1 MPFSGNVRRAALIQT
16 TVDTLR
22 NRFTET
28 SARWLRVRAAS
39 MIVMLAAAEICA
51 PAQDALPGTLPEPSE
66 TAEPTAAQGHRE
78 DSPEIRVRSNLV
90 VTPVTVVNSSGEFV
104 FELAQSDF
112 EILDNGVAQRIEG
125 YESEP
130 RRMAVVIV
138 VQTSRSIEALLKDIH
153 RLGPVFSSLL
163 LGPEGEAAVITYGDR
178 VNLAQ
183 DFSADGDQL
192 ETTLGKIGPEGVHA
206 RLNDALMRAVALFE
220 RRSKTERR
228 LIIAFSTGFDEASES
243 TSEDILRRA
252 TGAEVA
258 IYGLGFNPVKG
269 LLTRRP
275 RLSAPGPI
283 DTNVARPIPPGGA
296 RTPSASVN
304 VSDANIPVVDILDA
318 TGQVIR
324 SAVAKNPMEYYAGY
338 TGGVFYSK
346 WKKDSLDDH
355 LSRIAAEVHS
365 QYELA
370 YIPDTLAQ
378 PGFHTIQ
385 VRVRRD
391 GLKVRAR
398 AGYFYQAPA
407 APEKPAAPAAAGG
420 PGRD

>member
-1 MPFSGNVRRAALIQT
+1 MKLYSAWAESLHTGARV
-16 TVDTLR
+16 
-22 NRFTET
+22 T
-28 SARWLRVRAAS
+28 SL
-39 MIVMLAAAEICA
+39 LLLFAAAGSSI
-51 PAQDALPGTLPEPSE
+51 PAQDALPNTL
-66 TAEPTAAQGHRE
+66 AEPADLGEAAEGQGD
-78 DSPEIRVRSNLV
+78 DSPDIRVRSNLV
-90 VTPVTVVNSSGEFV
+90 VTPVTVINSSGEFV
-104 FELAQSDF
+104 YELGQSDF
-112 EILDNGVAQRIEG
+112 EILDNGVPQRIEG
-125 YESEP
+125 FESEP

-138 VQTSRSIEALLKDIH
+138 VQTSRSVEALLKDIH
-153 RLGPVFSSLL
+153 ILGPVFSSLL
-163 LGPEGEAAVITYGDR
+163 LGPEGEAAVITYGAR

-183 DFSADGDQL
+183 DFSADSDQL
-192 ETTLGKIGPEGVHA
+192 EATLGKIGPEGVHA
-206 RLNDALMRAVALFE
+206 RLNDALMRAVALLE
-220 RRSKTERR
+220 RRRKTERR
-228 LIIAFSTGFDEASES
+228 LIVAFSTGFDEASES
-243 TSEDILRRA
+243 NSEEVLRRA

-275 RLSAPGPI
+275 QLPAPGPI
-283 DTNVARPIPPGGA
+283 DTNVARPLPPGGA

-304 VSDANIPVVDILDA
+304 VADANIPVVDILDA

-324 SAVAKNPMEYYAGY
+324 SAVAKNLMEFYAGY

-346 WKKDSLDDH
+346 WKKDSLDDQ

-378 PGFHTIQ
+378 PGFHKIQ

-391 GLKVRAR
+391 GLKIRAR

-407 APEKPAAPAAAGG
+407 AQDKPAATGAAAGPDG
-420 PGRD
+420 D